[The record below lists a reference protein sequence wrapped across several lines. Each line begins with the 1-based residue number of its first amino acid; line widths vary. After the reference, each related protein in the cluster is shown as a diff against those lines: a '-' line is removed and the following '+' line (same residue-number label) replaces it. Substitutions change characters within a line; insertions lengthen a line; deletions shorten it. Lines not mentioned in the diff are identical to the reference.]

1 VRERRKKKYLTLLAS
16 PEEELTSTGKSPK
29 NRRKQMLKQRFTL
42 ATLGV
47 ALFCAQAAWAQ
58 PAKNPEEDVLLKRT
72 EAFVATF
79 NKGDAKALADFF
91 STDGDMVDPEGQH
104 IKGRKAIEE
113 VYQHYFAATKGARLF
128 IHITSVRVVRPDLA
142 FEDGLTEVV
151 RPDGPPSAAR
161 YTVIYVKKDGQWYLE
176 SVREAIAVPPSNSK
190 HLQDLAFLIG
200 DWTEDVDK
208 GGAAKASYSLAA
220 QGNFLVNTFD
230 LTMQD
235 VSIAGGV
242 QWIGWDAAGKQ
253 ARSWVFLFNGGFA
266 EAVWAKDGN
275 TWKSALTAT
284 MRDGKKM
291 TATNVLTK
299 IDADHFSVQFI
310 DRKLDGQPLPDEK
323 AVKMKRVQ

>member
-1 VRERRKKKYLTLLAS
+1 MI
-16 PEEELTSTGKSPK
+16 
-29 NRRKQMLKQRFTL
+29 QQRLTL

-47 ALFCAQAAWAQ
+47 ALFCAHAAWAQ
-58 PAKNPEEDVLLKRT
+58 PAKHPEEDVLLKRT

-91 STDGDMVDPEGQH
+91 TTDGDLVDPEGQH

-113 VYQHYFAATKGARLF
+113 VYQQYFAATKGAKLV

-142 FEDGLTEVV
+142 VEDGLTEVV

-161 YTVIYVKKDGQWYLE
+161 YTVMYVKQDGQWYLA
-176 SVREAIAVPPSNSK
+176 SVREAIAVPPTNAT
-190 HLQDLAFLIG
+190 HLQDLAFLLG

-208 GGAAKASYSLAA
+208 GGAAKASYAWAA

-242 QWIGWDAAGKQ
+242 QWIGWDAADKKV
-253 ARSWVFLFNGGFA
+253 RSWAFLYNGGVA
-266 EAVWAKDGN
+266 EAVWAKDGT
-275 TWKSALTAT
+275 TWKIALTAT

-299 IDADHFSVQFI
+299 SDADHFSVQFI
-310 DRKLDGQPLPDEK
+310 DRTLDGQPLPDEK

>member
-1 VRERRKKKYLTLLAS
+1 M
-16 PEEELTSTGKSPK
+16 
-29 NRRKQMLKQRFTL
+29 QQRFIL

-58 PAKNPEEDVLLKRT
+58 PAKHPEEDALLKRT

-79 NKGDAKALADFF
+79 NRGDAKALADFF
-91 STDGDMVDPEGQH
+91 TPDGDIVDPEGQH

-113 VYQHYFAATKGARLF
+113 VYQYYFAATKGAKLF
-128 IHITSVRVVRPDLA
+128 VHITSVRVVRPDLA
-142 FEDGLTEVV
+142 VEDGLTEVV

-161 YTVIYVKKDGQWYLE
+161 YTVMYVKQDGQWYLE
-176 SVREAIAVPPSNSK
+176 SVREAIAVPPTNAT

-200 DWTEDVDK
+200 DWTEDGDK
-208 GGAAKASYSLAA
+208 GGAARASYAWAA
-220 QGNFLVNTFD
+220 HGNFLVNTFE
-230 LTMQD
+230 LTMHD
-235 VSIAGGV
+235 MSIAGGV

-253 ARSWVFLFNGGFA
+253 ARSWAFLFNGGFA
-266 EAVWAKDGN
+266 EAVWGQDGN
-275 TWKSALTAT
+275 TWKIALTAT

>member
-1 VRERRKKKYLTLLAS
+1 MT
-16 PEEELTSTGKSPK
+16 
-29 NRRKQMLKQRFTL
+29 KQRFTL

-58 PAKNPEEDVLLKRT
+58 AAKNPEEDVLLKRT
-72 EAFVATF
+72 EAFVVTF

-91 STDGDMVDPEGQH
+91 TPDGDMVDPEGQH

-113 VYQHYFAATKGARLF
+113 VYQQYFAATKGAKLF

-142 FEDGLTEVV
+142 VEDGLTEVV

-161 YTVIYVKKDGQWYLE
+161 YTVMYVKQDGQWYLE
-176 SVREAIAVPPSNSK
+176 SVREAIAVPPTNAT

-208 GGAAKASYSLAA
+208 GGAARASYSWAA

-242 QWIGWDAAGKQ
+242 QWIGWDAAGKK
-253 ARSWVFLFNGGFA
+253 ARSWAFLFNGGFA

-275 TWKSALTAT
+275 TWKIALTAT

-310 DRKLDGQPLPDEK
+310 ERKLDGQPLPDEK

>member
-1 VRERRKKKYLTLLAS
+1 
-16 PEEELTSTGKSPK
+16 
-29 NRRKQMLKQRFTL
+29 MMKQRFTL

-58 PAKNPEEDVLLKRT
+58 PSKNPEEEVLLKRA
-72 EAFVATF
+72 EAFVVTF
-79 NKGDAKALADFF
+79 NTGDAKALADFF
-91 STDGDMVDPEGQH
+91 TTDGDIVDPEGHH

-113 VYQHYFAATKGARLF
+113 VYQKYFAETKGAKLF

-161 YTVIYVKKDGQWYLE
+161 YTVVYVKKDGQWYLE
-176 SVREAIAVPPSNSK
+176 SVREAIAVPPTNFE

-242 QWIGWDAAGKQ
+242 QWIGWDAAGKT
-253 ARSWVFLFNGGFA
+253 ARSWAFLFNGGFA

-275 TWKSALTAT
+275 TWKIALTAT

-299 IDADHFSVQFI
+299 IDTDHFSVQFI
-310 DRKLDGQPLPDEK
+310 DRNLDGTPLPDEK
-323 AVKMKRVQ
+323 AVTMKRVP

>member
-1 VRERRKKKYLTLLAS
+1 MM
-16 PEEELTSTGKSPK
+16 
-29 NRRKQMLKQRFTL
+29 QQRFTL

-91 STDGDMVDPEGQH
+91 SIDGDIVDPEGQH

-113 VYQHYFAATKGARLF
+113 VYQQYFAATKGARLF

-176 SVREAIAVPPSNSK
+176 SVREAIAVPPSNAK
-190 HLQDLAFLIG
+190 YLQDLAFLIG

-208 GGAAKASYSLAA
+208 GGTARASYSLAA
-220 QGNFLVNTFD
+220 QGNFLVNTFE

-242 QWIGWDAAGKQ
+242 QWIGWDAAGKK
-253 ARSWVFLFNGGFA
+253 ARSWAFLSNGGFA
-266 EAVWAKDGN
+266 EAVWTKDGT
-275 TWKSALTAT
+275 TWKSTITAT

-299 IDADHFSVQFI
+299 TDADHFSVQFL